1 MKKTNSSWMKWV
13 MGGWLTALVVLGTL
27 SVFGDNVKRLTGAS
41 ADALSGEEQ
50 VTPRTRT
57 FHMGGVDSKKSL
69 MNFGERNNAEYGG
82 AGYAPAPVQASA
94 APNQLVTADHDALS
108 TFAIDVDT
116 ASYTY
121 ARRQLQGGLRVEPS
135 TVRVE
140 EWVNAFRYHLEAPKD
155 APWAIHAE
163 GAPSPFTAGRTLLKV
178 SLQGRRFSNTERKPA
193 NLVFLVDTSC
203 SMAGPD
209 RMGLARKAMH
219 TMVDGLD
226 ERDTV
231 AIATYAGESTLRLR
245 ATNADEKAVI
255 HHVIDGLSNGGG
267 TAMESGMVLAYRE
280 AVKRVRPGVES
291 RVLVFTDGDANIGAT
306 GSGDILSSVQ
316 GYVRD
321 GVTLTTV
328 GFGMGNYR
336 DNALEQLAD
345 KGNGQSLYIDGAA
358 ELERVFGQSNLP
370 SLLQVISKD
379 VKVQVAFDE
388 RVVRRYRLLGYEN
401 RDVRDE
407 DFRNDAVDGGEL
419 HAGHTVTALYELEL
433 TGNVGALGTISVRG
447 KQPANEQAFELS
459 TRVPQSVLARSVNE
473 ATADFRF
480 ATAVAMAADVLR
492 GNANAGVSLREAK
505 ALAETAASDWPER
518 REFVSLLNRAL
529 SGEAPVNAASASNYQ
544 Y

>member
-1 MKKTNSSWMKWV
+1 MKRTNSSWMKWV
-13 MGGWLTALVVLGTL
+13 VGGWLTAVVALGGLTL
-27 SVFGDNVKRLTGAS
+27 FGDNLKRLTGSS
-41 ADALSGEEQ
+41 ADALAGYEAVQ
-50 VTPRTRT
+50 PGTKNFRA
-57 FHMGGVDSKKSL
+57 GGDTKKSL
-69 MNFGERNNAEYGG
+69 MTFGSNFEEYGNQ
-82 AGYAPAPVQASA
+82 GYAPAPVQHAET
-94 APNQLVTADHDALS
+94 PNQLVTADHDALS

-140 EWVNAFRYHLEAPKD
+140 EWVNAFRYHLDAPND

-178 SLQGRRFSNTERKPA
+178 SLQGRRFSNAERKPA

-203 SMAGPD
+203 SMAGAD
-209 RMGLARKAMH
+209 RIELAKKSMH
-219 TMVDGLD
+219 TLVDGLD

-231 AIATYAGESTLRLR
+231 AIATYAGGSSLPLR

-255 HHVIDGLSNGGG
+255 HRTIDRLETGGG

-280 AVKRVRPGVES
+280 AVKGVRAGVES

-306 GSGDILSSVQ
+306 NSGDILSSVQ
-316 GYVRD
+316 GYLRD

-336 DNALEQLAD
+336 DGALEQLAD
-345 KGNGQSLYIDGAA
+345 KGNGQSLYIDRAA

-433 TGNVGALGTISVRG
+433 TGNPGALGTISVRG
-447 KQPANEQAFELS
+447 KQPANEQPFELS
-459 TRVPQSVLARSVNE
+459 SQVPQSVLARSVNE

-492 GNANAGVSLREAK
+492 GNANAGLTLREAK

-518 REFVSLLNRAL
+518 REFVALLNRAL
-529 SGEAPVNAASASNYQ
+529 SGEAPVNSASASNYQ

>member
-1 MKKTNSSWMKWV
+1 MKMTNSWMKWV
-13 MGGWLTALVVLGTL
+13 TGSWLTAVVVLAGL
-27 SVFGDNVKRLTGAS
+27 SLFGDNLRRLFGAS
-41 ADALSGEEQ
+41 ANGLAGDTL
-50 VTPRTRT
+50 VTPATPT
-57 FHMGGVDSKKSL
+57 FRAAGLDTKKSL
-69 MNFGERNNAEYGG
+69 KAFGASEYGG
-82 AGYAPAPVQASA
+82 AGYAPAPPQPTA

-140 EWVNAFRYHLEAPKD
+140 EWVNAFRYHLEAPKN

-178 SLQGRRFSNTERKPA
+178 SLQGRRFGNDERKPA
-193 NLVFLVDTSC
+193 NLVFLVDTSG
-203 SMAGPD
+203 SMTGPD
-209 RMGLARKAMH
+209 RLELAKQSMH
-219 TMVDGLD
+219 LLVDGLD

-231 AIATYAGESTLRLR
+231 AIATYAGETSLRLR
-245 ATNADEKAVI
+245 ATNADEKGVI
-255 HHVIDGLSNGGG
+255 HRVIDGLSSGGG

-280 AVKRVRPGVES
+280 AVKGVRPGVES

-306 GSGDILSSVQ
+306 SPATILSSVQ
-316 GYVRD
+316 NFVHD

-336 DNALEQLAD
+336 DHALEQLAD
-345 KGNGQSLYIDGAA
+345 KGNGQSLYIDSAA

-379 VKVQVAFDE
+379 VKVQVAFDQQ
-388 RVVRRYRLLGYEN
+388 VVRRYRLLGYEN

-433 TGNVGALGTISVRG
+433 TGNAGALGTISVRG
-447 KQPANEQAFELS
+447 KQPANEQPFELA
-459 TRVPQSVLARSVNE
+459 TRVPQSVLARTVNE

-492 GNANAGVSLREAK
+492 GNAHAGVSLREAK

-529 SGEAPVNAASASNYQ
+529 SGEGLVNAPSASNYQ

>member
-1 MKKTNSSWMKWV
+1 MKETNSSWMKWV
-13 MGGWLTALVVLGTL
+13 VGGWLTAVVALGGLTL
-27 SVFGDNVKRLTGAS
+27 FGDNLKRLTGSS
-41 ADALSGEEQ
+41 ADALAGHDEVLPS
-50 VTPRTRT
+50 TKNFRA
-57 FHMGGVDSKKSL
+57 GGDTKKSL
-69 MNFGERNNAEYGG
+69 MTFGSNFEAYGNQG
-82 AGYAPAPVQASA
+82 SAPAPVQHAE

-121 ARRQLQGGLRVEPS
+121 ARRQLEGGLRVEPS

-140 EWVNAFRYHLEAPKD
+140 EWVNAFRYHLDAPKD

-178 SLQGRRFSNTERKPA
+178 SLQGRRFSNAERKPA

-203 SMAGPD
+203 SMAGAD
-209 RMGLARKAMH
+209 RIELAKKSMH
-219 TMVDGLD
+219 TLVDGLD

-231 AIATYAGESTLRLR
+231 AIATYAGGSSLPLR

-255 HHVIDGLSNGGG
+255 HRTIDQLDTGGG

-280 AVKRVRPGVES
+280 AVKGVRAGVES

-306 GSGDILSSVQ
+306 NSGDILSSVQ
-316 GYVRD
+316 GSVRD

-336 DNALEQLAD
+336 DGALEQLAD
-345 KGNGQSLYIDGAA
+345 KGNGQSLYIDRAA

-407 DFRNDAVDGGEL
+407 DFRNDTVDGGEL

-433 TGNVGALGTISVRG
+433 TGNTGALGTISVRG
-447 KQPANEQAFELS
+447 KQPANEQPFELS
-459 TRVPQSVLARSVNE
+459 SQVPQTVLARSVNE

-492 GNANAGVSLREAK
+492 GNANAGVTLREAK

-518 REFVSLLNRAL
+518 REFVALLNRAL
-529 SGEAPVNAASASNYQ
+529 SGEAPVNAASAANYQ

>member
-1 MKKTNSSWMKWV
+1 MKETNSSWMKWV
-13 MGGWLTALVVLGTL
+13 VGGWLTAVVALGGLTL
-27 SVFGDNVKRLTGAS
+27 FGDNLKRLTGSS
-41 ADALSGEEQ
+41 ADALAGHDEVLPS
-50 VTPRTRT
+50 TKNFRA
-57 FHMGGVDSKKSL
+57 GGDTKKSL
-69 MNFGERNNAEYGG
+69 MTFGSNFEAYGNQG
-82 AGYAPAPVQASA
+82 SAPAPVQHAE

-116 ASYTY
+116 ASYTH
-121 ARRQLQGGLRVEPS
+121 ARRQLEGGLRVEPS

-140 EWVNAFRYHLEAPKD
+140 EWVNAFRYHLDAPKD

-178 SLQGRRFSNTERKPA
+178 SLQGRRFSNAERKPA

-203 SMAGPD
+203 SMAGAD
-209 RMGLARKAMH
+209 RIELAKKSMH
-219 TMVDGLD
+219 TLVDGLD

-231 AIATYAGESTLRLR
+231 AIATYAGGSSLPLR

-255 HHVIDGLSNGGG
+255 HRTIDRLDTGGG

-280 AVKRVRPGVES
+280 AVKGVRAGVES

-306 GSGDILSSVQ
+306 NSGDILSSVQ
-316 GYVRD
+316 GSVRD

-336 DNALEQLAD
+336 DGALEQLAD
-345 KGNGQSLYIDGAA
+345 KGNGQSLYIDRAA

-433 TGNVGALGTISVRG
+433 TGNTGALGTISVRG
-447 KQPANEQAFELS
+447 KQPANEQPFELS
-459 TRVPQSVLARSVNE
+459 SQVPQTVLARTVNE

-492 GNANAGVSLREAK
+492 GNANAGVTLREAK

-518 REFVSLLNRAL
+518 REFVALLNRAL
-529 SGEAPVNAASASNYQ
+529 SGEAPVNAASAANYQ